1 MAVGVLDEAC
11 TALAQVH
18 VAPDEAPAV
27 SLYEVARIV
36 TAALDIERFGVWC
49 TTEDRTAI
57 RAYFLYCRSTDAVSD
72 GTILRKQDFP
82 KYFDALDGRAI
93 TIDDTAHDVAASD
106 LRESY
111 LVPLGIGALL
121 DAPLYADGLPA
132 GMVCHEHVGGPRTWS
147 AEERL
152 FVATVAD
159 NVSRLLEVLQRQR
172 AEQSLRAYRE
182 ELRSLNRLEEMAG
195 IAAGVAHDLRNILTI
210 VLANAEL
217 LEDELPKEHDRAPIS
232 AIRREV
238 GRGRDLARELMDFG
252 RRTSGRPAVHSV
264 RTFVESV
271 VRGIA
276 PTLGACTVDIVDSG
290 TASRVFIDPTDFER
304 LLVNLLYNARDA
316 MSGTGTI
323 RIEIAPVASVRHSPS
338 IGRAMRIS
346 VCDTGVGMD
355 ADTRLRIFEPFFTR
369 KSQGTGLGMCVVQ
382 QVVTR
387 AGGVVE
393 VESEPGHG
401 TRVHVN
407 LPAID

>member
-1 MAVGVLDEAC
+1 MRGTLDDAC

-18 VAPDEAPAV
+18 VLPDEPPSV

-49 TTEDRTAI
+49 TTEDRSAI
-57 RAYFLYCRSTDAVSD
+57 RLYFLYCRSTDSVSD
-72 GTILRKQDFP
+72 GTILRKQEFP
-82 KYFDALDGRAI
+82 RYFEALDGRAI
-93 TIDDTAHDVAASD
+93 SIEDTTVDLAASD

-111 LVPLGIGALL
+111 LEPLGIGALL
-121 DAPLYADGLPA
+121 DAPLYADGEPA
-132 GMVCHEHVGGPRTWS
+132 GMVCHEHVGGPRHWS
-147 AEERL
+147 SEERL

-172 AEQSLRAYRE
+172 AEQNLRAFRE
-182 ELRSLNRLEEMAG
+182 ELRALNRLEEMAR

-217 LEDELPKEHDRAPIS
+217 LEEELPAGQDRAPVE
-232 AIRREV
+232 AIRREI

-252 RRTSGRPAVHSV
+252 RRVAGRPAVQTV
-264 RTFVESV
+264 RAFVETV
-271 VRGIA
+271 VRGAA
-276 PTLGACTVDIVDSG
+276 PTLDGCTVDIVDHG
-290 TASRVFIDPTDFER
+290 AVSRVFIDPTDFER
-304 LLVNLLYNARDA
+304 VLVNLLYNARDA
-316 MSGTGTI
+316 MGGQGTI
-323 RIEIAPVASVRHSPS
+323 RIELSTVRGARHSPS
-338 IGRAMRIS
+338 LGRAVRVS
-346 VCDTGVGMD
+346 VCDTGIGMD

-369 KSQGTGLGMCVVQ
+369 KTQGTGLGLCIVQ

-393 VESEPGHG
+393 VESEPGRG
-401 TRVHVN
+401 TSVHVL